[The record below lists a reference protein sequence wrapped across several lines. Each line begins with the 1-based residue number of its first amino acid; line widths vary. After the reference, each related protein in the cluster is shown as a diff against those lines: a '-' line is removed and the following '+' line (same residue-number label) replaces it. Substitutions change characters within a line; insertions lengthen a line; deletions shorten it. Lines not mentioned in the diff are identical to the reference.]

1 MTIFSPLLIPFCV
14 LIRLDGANGIF
25 FKQERLGKH
34 GKRFMLYKF
43 TTMQDDAHV
52 KGPLLSK
59 TDDPRI
65 TRVGKIVRM
74 LSLNE
79 LAQFINVL
87 KGDMSIVGPRPEV
100 LNYAKYWPAGMKDKI
115 LSIKPGIT
123 GHATVTYWQ
132 ESNILNDKDDPEDYY
147 INHIAPDKLRLES
160 WYVDNWNLLWDVK
173 LMVQT
178 FLKAFSGERKGHG

>member
-1 MTIFSPLLIPFCV
+1 
-14 LIRLDGANGIF
+14 
-25 FKQERLGKH
+25 
-34 GKRFMLYKF
+34 MLYKF

-52 KGPLLSK
+52 KGPLLSR

-65 TRVGKIVRM
+65 TRVGKLVRM

-87 KGDMSIVGPRPEV
+87 KGEMSIVGPRPEV
-100 LNYAKYWPAGMKDKI
+100 PQYAEYWPAGVKEKI

-123 GHATVTYWQ
+123 GYATVKYWQ
-132 ESNILNDKDDPEDYY
+132 ESNILNDKDDPEGFY
-147 INHIAPDKLRLES
+147 IKHIVPEKLALES
-160 WYVDNWNLLWDVK
+160 WYIDNWDLFLDFK

-178 FLKAFSGERKGHG
+178 FMKAFSGERKGNGKS